1 MGSGVL
7 STVARGSGDRPPH
20 LPSLVSGLL
29 PPRLVVRAPPDLVL
43 SPGRVSGGP
52 ARSLHTE
59 TMPTQTAHDGDPGGA
74 PPPASGAHPSLDEL
88 LVATSRTFAPGIHAL
103 RPSLRRPIGIAYLVL
118 RVSDFLEDTTSLA
131 DGDKVD
137 LLEAWAEALGTGTL
151 APTLRRVLEGA
162 DDGTPDAL
170 AANHVA
176 RVFEALRAL
185 EDGSGEIVARHTA
198 SSTLGMARW
207 IRHGPQ
213 FETEAELDDYM
224 HEVAGKVGLLLTD
237 LFLATPGVVR
247 APRDRMMHLANE
259 FGLALQTVNV
269 IRGLHEDIHRGWD
282 FVPTSFRGSPPGPRD
297 DPAVLR
303 AFTEKAERH
312 VRAGV
317 SYIRGLERLG
327 ARDVRFFCALP
338 LFLAAGTLR
347 LSRGNPRVFR
357 EPVKLQRS
365 QVGRTVMLTRMLASS
380 DRWVR
385 WYGLRLLGSTGRDRP
400 DGP

>member
-1 MGSGVL
+1 M
-7 STVARGSGDRPPH
+7 P
-20 LPSLVSGLL
+20 
-29 PPRLVVRAPPDLVL
+29 
-43 SPGRVSGGP
+43 
-52 ARSLHTE
+52 TE
-59 TMPTQTAHDGDPGGA
+59 TTHEEEPGGA
-74 PPPASGAHPSLDEL
+74 RPPAPTVHPSLDEL

-118 RVSDFLEDTTSLA
+118 RVSDFLEDTTSLV
-131 DGDKVD
+131 DRDKVE
-137 LLEAWAEALGTGTL
+137 LLEAWAEALQTGILT
-151 APTLRRVLEGA
+151 PTLRRVLEAA

-170 AANHVA
+170 AANHVD
-176 RVFEALRAL
+176 RVFEALRGL
-185 EDGSGEIVARHTA
+185 SDGSGEIVARHTA

-207 IRHGPQ
+207 IRQGPH
-213 FETEAELDDYM
+213 FETEAALDDYM

-247 APRDRMMHLANE
+247 GPRDRMMHLANE

-297 DPAVLR
+297 APSVLR

-312 VRAGV
+312 VLAGV
-317 SYIRGLERLG
+317 SYIRGLEGFG

-347 LSRGNPRVFR
+347 VSRDNPRVFR
-357 EPVKLQRS
+357 EAVKLDRA
-365 QVGRTVMLTRMLASS
+365 QVGRTVTLTRMLASS
-380 DRWVR
+380 DRWVQ
-385 WYGLRLLGSTGRDRP
+385 WYGLRLLGSTGAGLP
-400 DGP
+400 G

>member
-1 MGSGVL
+1 
-7 STVARGSGDRPPH
+7 
-20 LPSLVSGLL
+20 
-29 PPRLVVRAPPDLVL
+29 
-43 SPGRVSGGP
+43 
-52 ARSLHTE
+52 
-59 TMPTQTAHDGDPGGA
+59 MPTDTEHDERPGGA
-74 PPPASGAHPSLDEL
+74 TPPGSSAHPSLDQL

-131 DGDKVD
+131 VEDKVE
-137 LLEAWAEALGTGTL
+137 LLEAWAEALVSGKL
-151 APTLRRVLEGA
+151 PTELRRVLEAA

-170 AANHVA
+170 AANHVH
-176 RVFEALRAL
+176 RVFEALGDL
-185 EDGSGEIVARHTA
+185 EEGAGKIVASHTA
-198 SSTLGMARW
+198 SSTRGMARW
-207 IRHGPQ
+207 IRQGPH
-213 FETEAELDDYM
+213 FGTESDLDDYM

-282 FVPTSFRGSPPGPRD
+282 FVASSFRGTPPLPRD

-312 VRAGV
+312 VLAGV
-317 SYIRGLERLG
+317 SYIRGLERVG

-347 LSRGNPRVFR
+347 LSRDNPRVFT
-357 EPVKLQRS
+357 EPVKLDRS
-365 QVGRTVMLTRMLASS
+365 QVGRTVTLTRMLVAS

-385 WYGLRLLGSTGRDRP
+385 WYGLRVLGSTGASTP
-400 DGP
+400 G

>member
-1 MGSGVL
+1 M
-7 STVARGSGDRPPH
+7 P
-20 LPSLVSGLL
+20 
-29 PPRLVVRAPPDLVL
+29 
-43 SPGRVSGGP
+43 
-52 ARSLHTE
+52 TE
-59 TMPTQTAHDGDPGGA
+59 TEHDEEAGGGEPTGSTTE
-74 PPPASGAHPSLDEL
+74 PSLDEL
-88 LVATSRTFAPGIHAL
+88 LLATSRTFAPGIHAL
-103 RPSLRRPIGIAYLVL
+103 RGSLRRPIGIAYLVL
-118 RVSDFLEDTTSLA
+118 RVSDFLEDTTSLE
-131 DGDKVD
+131 DGDKVE
-137 LLEAWAEALGTGTL
+137 LLEEWAEALVTGTL
-151 APTLRRVLEGA
+151 PPELRRVLEAA

-176 RVFEALRAL
+176 RVFEALGGL
-185 EDGSGEIVARHTA
+185 EDGSGEIVVRHTA
-198 SSTLGMARW
+198 SSTRGMARW
-207 IRHGPQ
+207 IRRGPQ

-237 LFLATPGVVR
+237 LFLATAGVVR

-282 FVPTSFRGSPPGPRD
+282 FVPASFRGTPPGPRD
-297 DPAVLR
+297 HPAVLR

-312 VRAGV
+312 VLAGV
-317 SYIRGLERLG
+317 SYIRGLERFG

-347 LSRGNPRVFR
+347 LSRDNPRVFT

-365 QVGRTVMLTRMLASS
+365 EVGRTVTLTRMLAAS

-385 WYGLRLLGSTGRDRP
+385 WYGLRLLGSTGADLP
-400 DGP
+400 A